1 VKLLWIIPLCV
12 SDQSLLA
19 GVKNSLASAIAGEKH
34 QIESVVGY
42 TGRRPVLD
50 GFTRALF
57 FKIKRPFVVYRFLFH
72 VRILHEVLKTD
83 ADVLMFGY
91 YASHFLPVAYILQFL
106 KKSKSKIILDLRT
119 VPVDIDRS
127 LKSIMNV
134 FRFKMA
140 LFFAQYCCDGVTCI
154 TSFLKQQVQTNLN
167 ISSDRVHVLSTAA
180 DFSVFDPAIASSIR
194 KKLGLSNRF
203 VLLYHGTLS
212 PNRGIQNVIASVAL
226 SISKITNLT
235 FLVVGIGKAE
245 HELKEMVDKLKI
257 NKHVI
262 FTGKV
267 PFTSIPDY
275 IKSANLGIIPLPDI
289 DWWNLNS
296 PIKLK
301 EYLAMQL
308 PFVATDIQSHREM
321 VDLCGDGILISDNH
335 PKTISNALV
344 KYFVDQAKNV
354 TMTNRSTLEGLI
366 SYRAEAV
373 KLIFFFKTLCQL

>member
-1 VKLLWIIPLCV
+1 MKLLWIIPLCA
-12 SDQSLLA
+12 SEQSLL
-19 GVKNSLASAIAGEKH
+19 VDEKNRVASAIARKGF

-50 GFTRALF
+50 GFDRVFF
-57 FKIKRPFVVYRFLFH
+57 FKIKHPFVVYKFLFH
-72 VRILHEVLKTD
+72 VRILYEVLKTD

-91 YASHFLPVAYILQFL
+91 YASHFIPFAYIFNFL

-127 LKSIMNV
+127 LKCIINV

-140 LFFAQYCCDGVTCI
+140 LFFAQYCCDGITCV
-154 TSFLKQQVQTNLN
+154 TSFLKQQVQTDLD

-180 DFSVFDPAIASSIR
+180 DFNVFDPARASSIR
-194 KKLGLSNRF
+194 KKLGLSNKL

-212 PNRGIQNVIASVAL
+212 PNRGIQNVIAAVAL

-245 HELKEMVDKLKI
+245 NELKEMVDKLKI
-257 NKHVI
+257 DKHVI

-275 IKSANLGIIPLPDI
+275 IKSADLGIIPLPDI

-308 PFVATDIQSHREM
+308 PFLATDIQSHRET
-321 VDLCGDGILISDNH
+321 VELCGGGILISDNH
-335 PKTISNALV
+335 PKTISNVLV
-344 KYFVDQAKNV
+344 KYSMDQAKNV

-373 KLIFFFKTLCQL
+373 KLISFLKTLCHL